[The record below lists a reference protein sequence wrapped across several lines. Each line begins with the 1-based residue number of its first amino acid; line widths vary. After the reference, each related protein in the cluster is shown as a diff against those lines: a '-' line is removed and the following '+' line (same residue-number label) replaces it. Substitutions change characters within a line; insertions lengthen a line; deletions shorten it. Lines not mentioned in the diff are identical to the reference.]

1 VRDDLAGR
9 GLGRMLMRRIM
20 DYAAGRGI
28 REVFGD
34 VLQANSRMLDLA
46 RHLGFQIEP
55 IDQGVVRVSLQL
67 N

>member
-1 VRDDLAGR
+1 
-9 GLGRMLMRRIM
+9 MLMRRIV

-28 REVFGD
+28 GELFGD

-46 RHLGFQIEP
+46 RHLGFHIEP
-55 IDQGVVRVSLQL
+55 IDQVSGVVRVSCQL